1 MITPTHPTVCPG
13 LFTPILAPDGIL
25 CRLRIPGGRLK
36 GDQAIALA
44 NFCDRAQITQI
55 QVTNRANLQ
64 LRNVP
69 PHLDFTPLR
78 IAGLTG
84 DLPATDH
91 LRNIM
96 VSPLSGSGT
105 IDTRPLVPLLDRLL
119 STHPEFV
126 HLSPKFSIGLDGGEA
141 LSIRGFA
148 NDLAFYAVGDQF
160 ELQLGDQGF
169 RLAVADTVS
178 VVEALIWAYV
188 ERVDR
193 SLPKPPRFAVLVR
206 QVGLTAFAKAI
217 APWTTPCEGLAN
229 PPQAIPMP
237 VGVWQELGGAVG
249 INLPLGNIAVA
260 QLRGLGSIA
269 RDMGDGLLLLT
280 PWRNIMLSGLGTS
293 NLLNLQT
300 ILNDLHL
307 TIDPN
312 SPWRTL
318 IACSGSTGCAAG
330 LTNTQAD
337 AAHIARGLQNANLTI
352 HLSGCD
358 KFCAHRGESDV
369 TLVGQASGDYELRLE
384 GESMGILPDAIDRLT
399 TWRGSDKR
407 DLRQWMQAGLTQ
419 KSKVSRL
426 DYIKDGEEIYRRSF
440 AIIQSET
447 DFSKL
452 AHPNLTSIAIRLIH
466 TCGMPDIIKHLD
478 AHPDAVEGARH
489 ALNSGATILCDSKMV
504 AEGITRARLPKDNP
518 VVCTLADAQT
528 PEIAKQIGNTRS
540 AAALNLWGD
549 RLENAIVAIGNA
561 PTALFYLL
569 EMLDAGAPKPAVIL
583 GFPVGFVGAVESKAA
598 LAADSRGVPYI
609 TLHGRQGGSA
619 MAAAAV
625 NALAKEGI

>member
-1 MITPTHPTVCPG
+1 MITTTHPTVVCPG

-25 CRLRIPGGRLK
+25 CRLRIPGGALAS
-36 GDQAIALA
+36 DQAIALA
-44 NFCDRAQITQI
+44 NFCDLAQITQI

-69 PHLDFTPLR
+69 PHLDFTPLQ

-84 DLPATDH
+84 PIPATDH

-105 IDTRPLVPLLDRLL
+105 IDTRPLVPCLDRLL

-126 HLSPKFSIGLDGGEA
+126 HLSPKFSLGLDGGEA

-148 NDLAFYAVGDQF
+148 NDLAFYGVEGHF

-169 RLAVADTVS
+169 RLAVTDTVP
-178 VVEALIWAYV
+178 VVEALIGVYLD
-188 ERVDR
+188 RVDR
-193 SLPKPPRFAVLVR
+193 NAPKPPRFTALVGR
-206 QVGLTAFAKAI
+206 EVFARAI
-217 APWTTPCEGLAN
+217 APWTTPCEGLAK
-229 PPQAIPMP
+229 PPATIPMP
-237 VGVWQELGGAVG
+237 VGLWQALGGTVG
-249 INLPLGNIAVA
+249 INLPLGNITVA
-260 QLRGLGSIA
+260 QLRGLGAIA
-269 RDMGDGLLLLT
+269 RDLGDGLLRLT
-280 PWRNIMLSGLGTS
+280 PWRNIMLSGIGAS
-293 NLLNLQT
+293 NPPDLQT
-300 ILNDLHL
+300 MLKSLHL

-330 LTNTQAD
+330 LTDTQAD
-337 AAHIARGLQNANLTI
+337 AAQIARRLQNANLTI

-384 GESMGILPDAIDRLT
+384 GESMGVLPDVIDRLS
-399 TWRGSDKR
+399 TWQGSDKR
-407 DLRQWMQAGLTQ
+407 DLRQWMKSGLTQ

-447 DFSKL
+447 DFSRL
-452 AHPNLTSIAIRLIH
+452 PHPNLTSIAIRLIH

-478 AHPDAVEGARH
+478 AHPDAVESARK

-518 VVCTLADAQT
+518 VVCTLADSQT
-528 PEIAKQIGNTRS
+528 PAIAKQIGNTRS

-625 NALAKEGI
+625 NALGKEGI